1 MVKSIILC
9 EGETDQA
16 LVGCYL
22 EKVAGW
28 TFTRDIKDNPFP
40 KESIN
45 WYTDKA
51 RHIFGIWQ
59 VGGNNFSIALKS
71 LFEREKLEHSIDS
84 VVIITDHDDK
94 GAEQERVT
102 TLQSVIATVLDD
114 QIIEVTVTTNAWSII
129 SFRDAFGATKVQF
142 LYLLVPVEEYGA
154 LETFMMNALSE
165 QSEEKEHVIEESKAF
180 VNEFQSDVY
189 LKQRRDRIKAELG
202 VSLSIFSPDRIFT
215 TMKELIDS
223 VHWEKFEESHR
234 QFDELNKWILR

>member
-28 TFTRDIKDNPFP
+28 MFTRDIKDNPFP
-40 KESIN
+40 KEPIS
-45 WYTDKA
+45 WYMDKDSQN
-51 RHIFGIWQ
+51 FGIWQ
-59 VGGNNFSIALKS
+59 VGGNDFSKALKS

-84 VVIITDHDDK
+84 IVIITDHDDED
-94 GAEQERVT
+94 AEQGRVT
-102 TLQSVIATVLDD
+102 AIQSVIATVLDD
-114 QIIEVTVTTNAWSII
+114 QIIDITVATNAWSII
-129 SFRDAFGATKVQF
+129 SFRNSFGATKIQF

-165 QSEEKEHVIEESKAF
+165 QSKEKEHVIEESKAF
-180 VNEFQSDVY
+180 INEFQSDVY

-223 VHWEKFEESHR
+223 VHWEKFEETHR
-234 QFDELNKWILR
+234 QFDELNRLY